1 MMMDIIKATDLPTI
15 IDIDTGFGSLKN
27 LQNAVK
33 LLEKVG
39 AAGVQIEDQVF
50 PKKCGHL
57 DGKEIISI
65 KEMGLKIKTAVKA
78 RENPDFL
85 IVARTDARCN
95 FSVTLIIDRIMLYRE
110 FGADIIFPEAL
121 ETQEEFKK
129 FYEFVK
135 SYWAK
140 PLLIANMTEFGKTPY
155 LTAQEFK
162 EMGYNAVIFPV
173 SALRVAMKAMEE
185 FFHCLKKTGTQKN
198 FIDKMQTRQELYDL
212 IKYKP

>member
-1 MMMDIIKATDLPTI
+1 MTTNKALRLKNLMQENTIIVPGVFNPLTAKLAEKIGFQALYVSGAALHQNWGLSDTGGLYSSKKEEKYIFKPSKYLEMMMDIIKATDLPTI

-85 IVARTDARCN
+85 IVARTDAR
-95 FSVTLIIDRIMLYRE
+95 
-110 FGADIIFPEAL
+110 
-121 ETQEEFKK
+121 
-129 FYEFVK
+129 
-135 SYWAK
+135 
-140 PLLIANMTEFGKTPY
+140 
-155 LTAQEFK
+155 
-162 EMGYNAVIFPV
+162 
-173 SALRVAMKAMEE
+173 
-185 FFHCLKKTGTQKN
+185 
-198 FIDKMQTRQELYDL
+198 
-212 IKYKP
+212 